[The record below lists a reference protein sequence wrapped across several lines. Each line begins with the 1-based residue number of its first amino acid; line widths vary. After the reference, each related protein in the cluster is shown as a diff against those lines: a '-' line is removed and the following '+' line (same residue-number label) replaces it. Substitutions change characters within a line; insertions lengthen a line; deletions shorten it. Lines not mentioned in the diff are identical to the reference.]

1 MTRAQ
6 LPPGYLLAW
15 RTHGALEWSFKSPG
29 GVTLPRPATLV
40 DDLTDFASEAEAL
53 AGAWDHYG
61 GRIPEGFTVESLAD
75 DQFAAMY
82 QGPSA
87 VWLGKWRATLRRR
100 SSTPTRPRP
109 TGKRRASRVQ
119 LSSQSTVAFP
129 SSHCSSPPTTASP
142 QTAAGSVVEL
152 DPSAVLDDPLELVLP
167 SPVLAL
173 PLELSPPVEVAASP
187 VLGSAPVLPVLVPS
201 PPGSRS
207 AGHAVR
213 ARARMAAGRDGR
225 SMPGR

>member
-1 MTRAQ
+1 MADRDDRPDDYVCLVPRLHDDA
-6 LPPGYLLAW
+6 LPS
-15 RTHGALEWSFKSPG
+15 RTG
-29 GVTLPRPATLV
+29 
-40 DDLTDFASEAEAL
+40 
-53 AGAWDHYG
+53 
-61 GRIPEGFTVESLAD
+61 
-75 DQFAAMY
+75 
-82 QGPSA
+82 
-87 VWLGKWRATLRRR
+87 
-100 SSTPTRPRP
+100 
-109 TGKRRASRVQ
+109 
-119 LSSQSTVAFP
+119 
-129 SSHCSSPPTTASP
+129 ASP